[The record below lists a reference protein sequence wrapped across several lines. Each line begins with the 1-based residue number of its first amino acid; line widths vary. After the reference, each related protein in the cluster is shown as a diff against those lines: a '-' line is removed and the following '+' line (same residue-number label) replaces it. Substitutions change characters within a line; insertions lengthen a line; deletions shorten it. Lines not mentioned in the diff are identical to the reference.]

1 MWKKRDEKPARR
13 TAKAARAGGFKSQS
27 KPADTTIISAGSRFK
42 GSIETEGNLI
52 IDGSVTGTIKCGS
65 LEIMRD
71 GNVDADVEGERVNVA
86 GNFVGE
92 MICKGRLTFFRTG
105 KIKGDISYGTLS
117 IESGGLLDGSASR
130 FK

>member
-1 MWKKRDEKPARR
+1 MWKKRDGKPSQETAREAR
-13 TAKAARAGGFKSQS
+13 TGLFKNAI
-27 KPADTTIISAGSRFK
+27 KTVDTTVISAGSKFK

-65 LEIMRD
+65 LEIMQG

-86 GNFVGE
+86 GSFVGE
-92 MICKGRLTFFRTG
+92 MTCKGRLTFLRTG
-105 KIKGDISYGTLS
+105 KVRGDISYGTLS